1 MRSAPARIAPSR
13 RGPLLRK
20 LAAPLLIGL
29 LGIALLLR
37 LGFWQ
42 MARLEQKEA
51 ILSEITATIAGD
63 PEPLPVLVDP
73 EAQRYQP
80 VVLEGR
86 FGEGALFV
94 LVSVKR
100 QGAGWRVISPF
111 HSADGRL
118 ILVDRGFTPVA
129 RKAAP
134 ERAEP
139 VRIEGNLHWPDE
151 RSGST
156 PENDPEGNI
165 WYARDIGAMAER
177 LQTEP
182 LLVIAREIT
191 PPDAGI
197 SPLPVSTEGIPNDHL
212 QYAVT
217 WFSLAAVWLLMTG
230 VWIRRRLTGKDD

>member
-1 MRSAPARIAPSR
+1 MRR
-13 RGPLLRK
+13 

-29 LGIALLLR
+29 LGAAVLLR

-42 MARLEQKEA
+42 MDRLEWKRGVLA
-51 ILSEITATIAGD
+51 DIASTIDGA
-63 PEPLPVLVDP
+63 PQPLPVLVDP

-80 VVLEGR
+80 VTLTGT

-111 HSADGRL
+111 TTEDGRTVL
-118 ILVDRGFTPVA
+118 LDRGFTPVA
-129 RKAAP
+129 QKTAP
-134 ERAEP
+134 GRSDP
-139 VRIEGNLHWPDE
+139 VTLTGNLHWPDD
-151 RSGST
+151 RNDST
-156 PENDPEGNI
+156 PENDAAGNT
-165 WYARDIGAMAER
+165 WFARDIGPMAEA

-182 LLVIAREIT
+182 LLVVARDIT
-191 PPDAGI
+191 PPDEGI

-230 VWIRRRLTGKDD
+230 AWIWRRLQGKD